1 MKTYVQKVHFTF
13 HDFNTSIGLQ
23 IISIKYNSTIY
34 TFPIHGNKIY
44 PFADNGHW
52 TFWTMH

>member
-1 MKTYVQKVHFTF
+1 MKTHPKSSLNTSLG
-13 HDFNTSIGLQ
+13 FNTSIGLE